1 MLVLKMLK
9 EIADSNSNFLSIRK
23 EKLLYIDKTSFI
35 KKFELL
41 KKSVSLFLRPRRFGK
56 TLFTEIL
63 YYYYD
68 ISQKG
73 LFDKLFEGTYI
84 HENTTP
90 YKSSY
95 AVVKFDFSGVS
106 TSGSVDDI
114 LEDVRIRVIQAI
126 VDFFKRY
133 PDLIPDDIRE
143 YATDKS
149 NLQASVAKFYF
160 EKRDYFNSCSRILN
174 HFLLFFQA
182 QSKVDYKL
190 MFIIDEYDN
199 FTNDI
204 LSRDKKAFIDIAN
217 KQSELGAFYGTIR
230 NFNQYGVIEKVFIT
244 GILPITMDTMIS
256 GFVSSKISQEPILNE
271 LAGFTDSEVLEL
283 LHETVD
289 FNQCK
294 YPATYLQEFMKE
306 RFNGYK
312 FAKHSKDKV
321 YNSTLCLN
329 FVNTLRTDYDS
340 LPEMGI
346 SSNMDVNFDKL
357 VGYLNLLSKQDRDS
371 ILKSIIDE
379 VPLRFSIPDSIKLD
393 NVDNNLAY
401 TDGLA
406 MLFYLGFLTIISNEE
421 AKLDYGDSYVSA
433 IYLKVPNL
441 YFKILF
447 GKFITDSA
455 NISWGGLVNQSN
467 NVVLMEKQNNLEGLI
482 EAFKLHV
489 QQALVKADITHESEA
504 LFVVSFFL
512 MISMNTKAFHLQ
524 REYSIKQNDV
534 VVSDC
539 AYELSKSKVG
549 KHKRA
554 DLVAINKEGGLS
566 YLFEFKYQRNENS
579 SLETKEKVRAK
590 LLNDAKEQIKFYQT
604 DDKLKTIKDLHKY
617 VIMYTYDEL
626 TVQEV

>member
-1 MLVLKMLK
+1 MLK

-68 ISQKG
+68 IAQKG

-106 TSGSVDDI
+106 TSGCVDDI

-190 MFIIDEYDN
+190 IFIIDEYDN

-329 FVNTLRTDYDS
+329 FVNTLKTDYDS

-393 NVDNNLAY
+393 NVANNLAY
-401 TDGLA
+401 TDALA

-554 DLVAINKEGGLS
+554 DLVAINKEGGPS

>member
-1 MLVLKMLK
+1 MLK

-329 FVNTLRTDYDS
+329 FVNTLKTDYDS

-393 NVDNNLAY
+393 NVANNLAY

-554 DLVAINKEGGLS
+554 DLVAINKEGGPS

>member
-1 MLVLKMLK
+1 MLK

-35 KKFELL
+35 KKFEVL

-68 ISQKG
+68 IAQKG

-289 FNQCK
+289 FTKCRFA
-294 YPATYLQEFMKE
+294 PDTLQTKMKE
-306 RFNGYK
+306 WFNGYR
-312 FAKHSKDKV
+312 FANKGLYKV

-329 FVNTLRTDYDS
+329 IVNSLRKDGDN
-340 LPEMGI
+340 LPKLSV
-346 SSNMDVNFDKL
+346 SSNMDIDFSKL
-357 VGYLNLLSKQDRDS
+357 SGYLNLIHEESRK
-371 ILKSIIDE
+371 KIIE
-379 VPLRFSIPDSIKLD
+379 AIVKEAPIPFTIPDNIKLD
-393 NVDNNLAY
+393 RVDNSLSY
-401 TDGLA
+401 GDGLA
-406 MLFYLGFLTIISNEE
+406 LLFYLGFLTIMNAED
-421 AKLDYGDSYVSA
+421 AKEQLGDYYDGSL
-433 IYLKVPNL
+433 YLKVPNSYFRVLFAKYLVERARVDWSL
-441 YFKILF
+441 YIDSNTDVLLM
-447 GKFITDSA
+447 GKRNDLS
-455 NISWGGLVNQSN
+455 
-467 NVVLMEKQNNLEGLI
+467 GLI
-482 EAFKLHV
+482 QAFSVLKG
-489 QQALVKADITHESEA
+489 ALVKSDITHESEA
-504 LFVVSFFL
+504 VIVMGIYAIIALKTNCFEL
-512 MISMNTKAFHLQ
+512 I
-524 REYSIKQNDV
+524 REYVIKHNNV
-534 VVSDC
+534 MVSDC
-539 AYELSKSKVG
+539 VYDLLKSTVG
-549 KHKRA
+549 RHKRA
-554 DLVAINKEGGLS
+554 DLVAINKEGGPS

-579 SLETKEKVRAK
+579 SLDTKEKVRAK

-626 TVQEV
+626 TLEEIL

>member
-1 MLVLKMLK
+1 MLK
-9 EIADSNSNFLSIRK
+9 NIPNSVSDFKLIRSRN
-23 EKLLYIDKTSFI
+23 LLYIDKTKFI
-35 KKFELL
+35 KAYESLE
-41 KKSVSLFLRPRRFGK
+41 SYVSLFLRPRRFGK

-68 ISQKG
+68 IAQNN

-455 NISWGGLVNQSN
+455 NISWGGIVNQSN

-554 DLVAINKEGGLS
+554 DLVAINKEGGPS

-579 SLETKEKVRAK
+579 SLDTKEKVRAK

-604 DDKLKTIKDLHKY
+604 DDQLKTIKDLHKY

>member
-1 MLVLKMLK
+1 MLK

-35 KKFELL
+35 KKFEVL

-68 ISQKG
+68 IAQKG

-393 NVDNNLAY
+393 NVANNLAY

-455 NISWGGLVNQSN
+455 NISWGGIVNQSN

-554 DLVAINKEGGLS
+554 DLVAINKEGGPS

-579 SLETKEKVRAK
+579 SLDTKEKARAK
-590 LLNDAKEQIKFYQT
+590 LLRDAKEQIKFYQT

-626 TVQEV
+626 TVEEVL

>member
-1 MLVLKMLK
+1 MMLK

-68 ISQKG
+68 IAQKG

-106 TSGSVDDI
+106 TTGSVDDI

-393 NVDNNLAY
+393 NVANNLAY

-554 DLVAINKEGGLS
+554 DLVAINKEGGPS

-590 LLNDAKEQIKFYQT
+590 LLRDAKEQIKFYQT

>member
-1 MLVLKMLK
+1 MLK
-9 EIADSNSNFLSIRK
+9 NIPNSVSDFKLIRSRN
-23 EKLLYIDKTSFI
+23 LLYIDKTKFI
-35 KKFELL
+35 KAYESLE
-41 KKSVSLFLRPRRFGK
+41 SYVSLFLRPRRFGK

-68 ISQKG
+68 IAQNN

-90 YKSSY
+90 YKSTY
-95 AVVKFDFSGVS
+95 GVVRFEFSGVDS
-106 TSGSVDDI
+106 SKPSAQI
-114 LEDVRIRVIQAI
+114 LEEFRQKVIEGV
-126 VDFFKRY
+126 VDFYKRY
-133 PDLIPDDIRE
+133 PSLIPSKFKKLSLQEDEDLT
-143 YATDKS
+143 ATVHDYYQDNTEQFYSGAVVLS
-149 NLQASVAKFYF
+149 NFLSS
-160 EKRDYFNSCSRILN
+160 FNARLT
-174 HFLLFFQA
+174 
-182 QSKVDYKL
+182 QSFKL

-204 LSRDKKAFIDIAN
+204 LSRDKKAFIELVN
-217 KQSELGAFYGTIR
+217 KQSEIGAFYSNIR
-230 NFNQYGVIEKVFIT
+230 RYNQLGIIERVFIT

-393 NVDNNLAY
+393 NVANNLAY

-554 DLVAINKEGGLS
+554 DLVAINKEGGPS

-626 TVQEV
+626 TVEEVL

>member
-1 MLVLKMLK
+1 MLK

-68 ISQKG
+68 IAQKG

-289 FNQCK
+289 FTKCRFA
-294 YPATYLQEFMKE
+294 PDTLQTKMKE
-306 RFNGYK
+306 WFNGYR
-312 FAKHSKDKV
+312 FANKGLYKV

-329 FVNTLRTDYDS
+329 IVNSLRKDGDN
-340 LPEMGI
+340 LPKLSV
-346 SSNMDVNFDKL
+346 SSNMDIDFSKL
-357 VGYLNLLSKQDRDS
+357 SGYLNLIHEESRK
-371 ILKSIIDE
+371 KIIE
-379 VPLRFSIPDSIKLD
+379 AIVKEAPIPFTIPDNIKLD
-393 NVDNNLAY
+393 RVDNSLSY
-401 TDGLA
+401 GDGLA
-406 MLFYLGFLTIISNEE
+406 LLFYLGFLTIMNAED
-421 AKLDYGDSYVSA
+421 AKEQLGDYYDGSL
-433 IYLKVPNL
+433 YLKVPNSYFRVLFAKYLVERARVDWSL
-441 YFKILF
+441 YIDSNTDVLLM
-447 GKFITDSA
+447 GKRNDLS
-455 NISWGGLVNQSN
+455 
-467 NVVLMEKQNNLEGLI
+467 GLI
-482 EAFKLHV
+482 QAFSVLKG
-489 QQALVKADITHESEA
+489 ALVKSDITHESEA
-504 LFVVSFFL
+504 VIVMGIYAIIALKTNCFEL
-512 MISMNTKAFHLQ
+512 I
-524 REYSIKQNDV
+524 REYVIKHNNV
-534 VVSDC
+534 MVSDC
-539 AYELSKSKVG
+539 VYDLLKSTVG
-549 KHKRA
+549 RHKRA
-554 DLVAINKEGGLS
+554 DLVAINKEGGPS

-579 SLETKEKVRAK
+579 SLDTKEKVRAK

-626 TVQEV
+626 TLEEIL

>member
-1 MLVLKMLK
+1 MLK

-68 ISQKG
+68 IAQKG

-289 FNQCK
+289 FTKCRFA
-294 YPATYLQEFMKE
+294 PDTLQTKMKE
-306 RFNGYK
+306 WFNGYR
-312 FAKHSKDKV
+312 FANKGLYKV

-329 FVNTLRTDYDS
+329 IVNSLRKDGDN
-340 LPEMGI
+340 LPKLSV
-346 SSNMDVNFDKL
+346 SSNMDIDFSKL
-357 VGYLNLLSKQDRDS
+357 SGYLNLIHEESRK
-371 ILKSIIDE
+371 KIIE
-379 VPLRFSIPDSIKLD
+379 AIVKEAPIPFTIPDNIKLD
-393 NVDNNLAY
+393 RVDNSLSY
-401 TDGLA
+401 GDGLA
-406 MLFYLGFLTIISNEE
+406 LLFYLGFLTIMNAED
-421 AKLDYGDSYVSA
+421 AKEQLGDYYDGSL
-433 IYLKVPNL
+433 YLKVPNSYFRVLFAKYLVERARVDWSL
-441 YFKILF
+441 YIDSNTDVLLM
-447 GKFITDSA
+447 GKRNDLS
-455 NISWGGLVNQSN
+455 
-467 NVVLMEKQNNLEGLI
+467 GLI
-482 EAFKLHV
+482 QAFSVLKG
-489 QQALVKADITHESEA
+489 ALVKSDITHESEA
-504 LFVVSFFL
+504 VIVMGIYAIIALKTNCFEL
-512 MISMNTKAFHLQ
+512 I
-524 REYSIKQNDV
+524 REYVIKHNNV
-534 VVSDC
+534 MVSDC
-539 AYELSKSKVG
+539 VYDLLKSTVG
-549 KHKRA
+549 RHKRA
-554 DLVAINKEGGLS
+554 DLVAINKEGGPS

>member
-1 MLVLKMLK
+1 MLK

-35 KKFELL
+35 KKFEVL

-68 ISQKG
+68 IAQNN

-329 FVNTLRTDYDS
+329 FVNTLKTDYDS

-455 NISWGGLVNQSN
+455 NISWGGIVNQSN

-554 DLVAINKEGGLS
+554 DLVAINKEGGPS

-579 SLETKEKVRAK
+579 SLDTKEKARAK
-590 LLNDAKEQIKFYQT
+590 LLRDAKEQIKFYQT

-626 TVQEV
+626 TVEEVL

>member
-1 MLVLKMLK
+1 MLK

-68 ISQKG
+68 IAQKD

-329 FVNTLRTDYDS
+329 FVNTLKTDYDS

-393 NVDNNLAY
+393 NVANNLAY

-524 REYSIKQNDV
+524 RDYSIKQNDV

-554 DLVAINKEGGLS
+554 DLVAINKEGGPS

>member
-1 MLVLKMLK
+1 MLK
-9 EIADSNSNFLSIRK
+9 NIPNSVSDFKLIRSRN
-23 EKLLYIDKTSFI
+23 LLYIDKTKFI
-35 KKFELL
+35 KAYESLE
-41 KKSVSLFLRPRRFGK
+41 SYVSLFLRPRRFGK

-68 ISQKG
+68 IAQKG

-329 FVNTLRTDYDS
+329 FVNTLKTDYDS

-393 NVDNNLAY
+393 NVANNLAY

-455 NISWGGLVNQSN
+455 NISWGGIVNQSN

-554 DLVAINKEGGLS
+554 DLVAINKEGGPS

-579 SLETKEKVRAK
+579 SLDTKEKVRAK
-590 LLNDAKEQIKFYQT
+590 LLTDAKEQIKFYQT

>member
-1 MLVLKMLK
+1 MLK

-35 KKFELL
+35 KKFEVL

-68 ISQKG
+68 IAQNN

-106 TSGSVDDI
+106 TTGSVDDI

-133 PDLIPDDIRE
+133 PDLISDDIRE

-271 LAGFTDSEVLEL
+271 LAGFTDSEVIEL

-455 NISWGGLVNQSN
+455 NISWGGIVNQSN

-554 DLVAINKEGGLS
+554 DLVAINKEGGPS

-579 SLETKEKVRAK
+579 SLDTKEKVRAK
-590 LLNDAKEQIKFYQT
+590 LLTDAKEQIKFYQT

>member
-1 MLVLKMLK
+1 MLK

-68 ISQKG
+68 IAQKG

-393 NVDNNLAY
+393 NVANNLAY

-554 DLVAINKEGGLS
+554 DLVAINKEGGPS

-604 DDKLKTIKDLHKY
+604 DDTLKTIKDLHKY

>member
-1 MLVLKMLK
+1 MLK
-9 EIADSNSNFLSIRK
+9 NIPNSVSDFKLIRSRN
-23 EKLLYIDKTSFI
+23 LLYIDKTKFI
-35 KKFELL
+35 KAYESLE
-41 KKSVSLFLRPRRFGK
+41 SYVSLFLRPRRFGK

-68 ISQKG
+68 IAQKG

-393 NVDNNLAY
+393 NVANNLAY

-554 DLVAINKEGGLS
+554 DLVAINKEGGPS

>member
-1 MLVLKMLK
+1 MLK

-68 ISQKG
+68 IAQKG

-393 NVDNNLAY
+393 NVANNLAY

-447 GKFITDSA
+447 GKFITDRA
-455 NISWGGLVNQSN
+455 NISWGGIVNQSN

-554 DLVAINKEGGLS
+554 DLVAINKEGGPS

-579 SLETKEKVRAK
+579 SLDTKEKVRAK

>member
-1 MLVLKMLK
+1 MLK

-393 NVDNNLAY
+393 NVANNLAY

-554 DLVAINKEGGLS
+554 DLVAINKEGGPS